1 MKRVFGT
8 IFVIVILVNLYMLF
22 TSRGEL
28 AIRPQTGEVTDPIL
42 LPVIEQFAD
51 AIDANQSDPKR
62 GGFKLRMELGMTY
75 ESATLNKLAERTY
88 KQYTVQY
95 PERIIGWYRMAIV
108 QQRMGQLEKAI
119 QTLIE
124 GAKYAPP
131 KMDAPHWQLGLWL
144 IDAGRI
150 EEAKKH
156 IATASLIKPNSLQV
170 QIANGRIALA
180 EGKPALAIEILN
192 NNRLIASVPDGYV
205 YQLLGRAYRA
215 AGNEEKSREA
225 WSRAGQS
232 TPKWGDPWSASV
244 AKHKVG
250 LMVLRQKI
258 IQLVSNGSIF
268 KAREKINIYFSHE
281 PKNKV
286 VRRLDAMCDFKEGKL
301 AEALQKWLIMVKEDP
316 KDIFSMLLVAKARMQ
331 MEKFQTP
338 EEIAKTKA
346 VFDEILKIDPT
357 NEHAKQL
364 LELLPE

>member
-22 TSRGEL
+22 TSGGES
-28 AIRPQTGEVTDPIL
+28 AIRPQPGEVTDPIL

-51 AIDANQSDPKR
+51 AVDANQSKP
-62 GGFKLRMELGMTY
+62 KLRMELGMTY
-75 ESATLNKLAERTY
+75 EGATLNKLAERTY
-88 KQYTVQY
+88 RQYTVQF

-119 QTLIE
+119 QTLME

-180 EGKPALAIEILN
+180 EGNPALAIEILN
-192 NNRLIASVPDGYV
+192 NKRLIASVPDGYV
-205 YQLLGRAYRA
+205 YQLLGRSYRA
-215 AGNEEKSREA
+215 AGDEEKSREA

-250 LMVLRQKI
+250 LMVLRKKI
-258 IQLVSNGSIF
+258 IQLVLSGSIF
-268 KAREKINIYFSHE
+268 KARENINIYFSHE

-301 AEALQKWLIMVKEDP
+301 VEALQKWSIMVKEDP

-331 MEKFQTP
+331 IEKFQTS

-346 VFDEILKIDPT
+346 VFAEILKIDPT
-357 NEHAKQL
+357 NEQAKQL
-364 LELLPE
+364 LESLPE